1 MELPQMVK
9 QSMCER
15 FCSVIGGD
23 CQVKRVITLYLTW
36 VVKVAFS
43 FFSSQTSHGGE
54 NEDKELSQNIRW
66 TASLAISSLPASSL
80 CHLQVN
86 LPGTRTLQL
95 KFLRNIGLIS

>member
-9 QSMCER
+9 QSICER
-15 FCSVIGGD
+15 FCSVAGD

-66 TASLAISSLPASSL
+66 TASLAISSLTSS
-80 CHLQVN
+80 
-86 LPGTRTLQL
+86 
-95 KFLRNIGLIS
+95 K